1 MYVSNA
7 VLQGEEEGVALED
20 VLDVV
25 FCLGTGH

>member
-7 VLQGEEEGVALED
+7 VLQGEEERIALED
-20 VLDVV
+20 VLDAV